1 MLRREDG
8 SETGLV
14 RERSLVHENGDLH
27 GTSHVW
33 IVRPGETGSFQ
44 LLLQKRSLQK
54 DSYPGC
60 YDISSAGH
68 VPAGSNYLDSALR
81 ELEEELG
88 IKARPEDLKEA
99 FLHLGYAEAEF
110 HGKPF
115 KNAEVSMV
123 YLYDKPVE
131 LSDLSL
137 QEAEVEEVR
146 WMEYDKVLAE
156 VRQEAEQGKAE
167 RYCIF
172 LEELERI
179 GEMYRQGM
187 LRR

>member
-1 MLRREDG
+1 
-8 SETGLV
+8 
-14 RERSLVHENGDLH
+14 
-27 GTSHVW
+27 
-33 IVRPGETGSFQ
+33 
-44 LLLQKRSLQK
+44 
-54 DSYPGC
+54 
-60 YDISSAGH
+60 
-68 VPAGSNYLDSALR
+68 
-81 ELEEELG
+81 
-88 IKARPEDLKEA
+88 
-99 FLHLGYAEAEF
+99 
-110 HGKPF
+110 
-115 KNAEVSMV
+115 MV